1 MGKSFVG
8 KPKPLG
14 ADHKVVVVLD
24 HGPRFGIDASEKLPI
39 HVKELAGNK
48 QKFVATIEKS
58 VWSLA
63 VECALEMHRIVSD
76 VFPNNNKL
84 MRFVLSDCVGRF
96 LTSDTSD
103 VMKQWGDSLI
113 SRNEL
118 HESIKSAGKP
128 LTSEDSSILN
138 GVRMAVDALSQKT
151 NAYRKAIDTA
161 QKMGNRP
168 GQGKRPRVP
177 IPMRGGNLEANKQKR
192 DQFLQTFIPNRGAI
206 VLMTSLKSEEELK
219 SLEADIVEIADDTE
233 LVKIQ
238 LLSTVDTGE
247 AIQMVVHAVTLDLYN
262 LVSTTIT
269 GIPMKEESITG
280 QSVNYDVELFHP
292 KIVLGELQKHK
303 LLEPSSHLVI
313 NKGVYSTIKLQ
324 WATPNP
330 KTRWDLFPFTSH
342 SSRVSLAEPNSRQST
357 CLSSYLMNGRNKV
370 MLEVSRQG
378 AAESLTPNV
387 GPKLISQVV
396 MAAGGNKMNIQQ
408 VIISKQNNEDL
419 QKKAS
424 MKPIPGVRVNDFKSL
439 MKETTLSVKTIEKKM
454 DKEKMPSTS
463 AKNDQPTLL
472 LKRLTRFWPVQQDQT
487 VIYNLQEKFE
497 RFFSILAKRELSAE
511 DFDMARGVIL
521 EFVAR
526 KSSPPYANDGE
537 TGKNAANRTE
547 QFQTVAQ
554 ELALHLGNYVNHSEQ
569 HLELFNQLMQLTF
582 VERSLSLPTNDVT
595 NDAKRE
601 CIQSTSQA
609 LKWYGNGG
617 TGGASTP
624 TRTSS
629 RSNSPQP
636 KRAYK
641 EKYVWKSG
649 ETLKLGPW
657 FQQQEQAKYWSRWQD
672 FEGRILAGDQP
683 AKLYAD
689 LDLPPH
695 SNKKTEVPLG

>member
-24 HGPRFGIDASEKLPI
+24 HGPRFGIGASEKLPI

-219 SLEADIVEIADDTE
+219 SLEADIVEIVKGRNLIVKNLGDDNFSPIEDLRCYIINVYSGNLANPLQNKSMQSADDTE

-269 GIPMKEESITG
+269 GIPMKVCT
-280 QSVNYDVELFHP
+280 
-292 KIVLGELQKHK
+292 
-303 LLEPSSHLVI
+303 
-313 NKGVYSTIKLQ
+313 
-324 WATPNP
+324 
-330 KTRWDLFPFTSH
+330 
-342 SSRVSLAEPNSRQST
+342 
-357 CLSSYLMNGRNKV
+357 
-370 MLEVSRQG
+370 
-378 AAESLTPNV
+378 
-387 GPKLISQVV
+387 
-396 MAAGGNKMNIQQ
+396 
-408 VIISKQNNEDL
+408 
-419 QKKAS
+419 
-424 MKPIPGVRVNDFKSL
+424 
-439 MKETTLSVKTIEKKM
+439 
-454 DKEKMPSTS
+454 
-463 AKNDQPTLL
+463 
-472 LKRLTRFWPVQQDQT
+472 
-487 VIYNLQEKFE
+487 
-497 RFFSILAKRELSAE
+497 
-511 DFDMARGVIL
+511 
-521 EFVAR
+521 
-526 KSSPPYANDGE
+526 
-537 TGKNAANRTE
+537 
-547 QFQTVAQ
+547 
-554 ELALHLGNYVNHSEQ
+554 
-569 HLELFNQLMQLTF
+569 
-582 VERSLSLPTNDVT
+582 
-595 NDAKRE
+595 
-601 CIQSTSQA
+601 
-609 LKWYGNGG
+609 
-617 TGGASTP
+617 
-624 TRTSS
+624 
-629 RSNSPQP
+629 
-636 KRAYK
+636 
-641 EKYVWKSG
+641 
-649 ETLKLGPW
+649 
-657 FQQQEQAKYWSRWQD
+657 
-672 FEGRILAGDQP
+672 
-683 AKLYAD
+683 
-689 LDLPPH
+689 
-695 SNKKTEVPLG
+695 